1 MQKSSS
7 NCGPSACTTTKRST
21 GSSGNGKA
29 VTAHTCGRR
38 WGGKENGPN
47 PTDRAKPGM
56 KDHVL
61 VDGRGVPLSLVVSA
75 ANVNDHIALPELLN
89 NHAVVRPRPTCAE
102 PQHICLD
109 AAFDNE
115 PTRQTLCRE
124 YYVSHIAPKGG
135 RPEDSPQHPGGQA
148 RRWVVE
154 RTHAWFD
161 RFRRLVVNWEKTTE
175 SRYAFLCLASALIAY
190 RI

>member
-1 MQKSSS
+1 
-7 NCGPSACTTTKRST
+7 
-21 GSSGNGKA
+21 
-29 VTAHTCGRR
+29 
-38 WGGKENGPN
+38 
-47 PTDRAKPGM
+47 M

-61 VDGRGVPLSLVVSA
+61 VDGRGVPLSLVVTP
-75 ANVNDHIALPELLN
+75 ANVNDHLALPELLN
-89 NHAVVRPRPTCAE
+89 NHALVRPRPSRAN

-115 PTRQTLCRE
+115 PTRQTLCRD
-124 YYVSHIAPKGG
+124 YYIAHIAPKAG
-135 RPEDSPQHPGGQA
+135 RIDDVPLHPGGQA

-175 SRYAFLCLASALIAY
+175 SRYAFLCLASALIAF